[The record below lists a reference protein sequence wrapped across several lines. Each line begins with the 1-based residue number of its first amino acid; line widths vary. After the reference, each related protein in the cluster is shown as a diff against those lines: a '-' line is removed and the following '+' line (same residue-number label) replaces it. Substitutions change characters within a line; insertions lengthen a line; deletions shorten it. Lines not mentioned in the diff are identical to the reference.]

1 MLGDEILDSGCSLEN
16 VSSVAAFVRETWPE
30 AVIYANEGLNVML
43 TGGFNG
49 VAASVHLPHTT
60 QNGWISVSPLHH
72 LCCDPHAFIFS
83 NDVPCD
89 SIAG

>member
-1 MLGDEILDSGCSLEN
+1 MALPLTVLLALLLPSL
-16 VSSVAAFVRETWPE
+16 SE

-60 QNGWISVSPLHH
+60 QNGWICVSPFHH

-83 NDVPCD
+83 NDVPRD